1 MVKVTQ
7 LAGAKSIS
15 LFPSLSTDVP
25 LPLPNLSSPQPLPPF
40 RKAQWG
46 WENAPGGIRSCTG

>member
-15 LFPSLSTDVP
+15 LFPSLSASVP
-25 LPLPNLSSPQPLPPF
+25 LPLPQPLFSPAPPAF
-40 RKAQWG
+40 QKGTVGLGKCPG
-46 WENAPGGIRSCTG
+46 WHP